1 MFEYEVFDPRKAAII
16 VSVANYGLTF
26 SQSAVETL
34 GQPSHI
40 ILGFD
45 KRNLLIVVK
54 PVDESEARKIP
65 FIEKK
70 KNGCVR
76 INSKEFVRT
85 LTKYFSDEK
94 KFTSKAIRYLSYWR
108 RDMGALVID
117 LKQPVE
123 AVEEEAEEIREGK
136 PGEAWRIFSAG
147 GTANSR
153 MPG

>member
-1 MFEYEVFDPRKAAII
+1 LFEYEIFDPRKAAII

-26 SQSAVETL
+26 SQAAVEIL

-45 KRNLLIVVK
+45 KRNLVIVVK

-76 INSKEFVRT
+76 INSKEFVRS
-85 LTKYFSDEK
+85 LTKYFPDDK
-94 KFTSKAIRYLSYWR
+94 RFTSKAIRYLSYWR
-108 RDMGALVID
+108 MDIGALVID
-117 LKQPVE
+117 LRQPME
-123 AVEEEAEEIREGK
+123 ALEEETDDTREGK
-136 PGEAWRIFSAG
+136 PGEAWKIYSSAV
-147 GTANSR
+147 AFNPR
-153 MPG
+153 LPG

>member
-1 MFEYEVFDPRKAAII
+1 MLEFEVFDPRKASII

-26 SQSAVETL
+26 SQAAVEML

-45 KRNLLIVVK
+45 KRNLMIVVK
-54 PVDESEARKIP
+54 PVEESEERRIP

-76 INSKEFVRT
+76 INSKEFIRT
-85 LTKYFSDEK
+85 LAKYFSDEM

-108 RDMGALVID
+108 GDIGALVID

-123 AVEEEAEEIREGK
+123 ALEEEAEEDIREGK
-136 PGEAWRIFSAG
+136 PGEAWRIYSAAV
-147 GTANSR
+147 TANSR
-153 MPG
+153 IP